1 MSGCSVPFDLLI
13 DTIEPHMDV
22 PINAHAGFQI
32 HYWERDKQNQTEK
45 VKVIF
50 VPHTRVHLTNLT
62 SYAPFLVTLTAF
74 NTAGDGPPSDPRG
87 ARTLPSGEE
96 YSLILFLPAFKSDV
110 RLIRC
115 SLCSPAPSQPSYLDF
130 SELTG
135 TSVNVSWGAPVT
147 PNGQVEGYRVI
158 YQPTAPLQGI

>member
-1 MSGCSVPFDLLI
+1 M
-13 DTIEPHMDV
+13 
-22 PINAHAGFQI
+22 
-32 HYWERDKQNQTEK
+32 
-45 VKVIF
+45 IF

-62 SYAPFLVTLTAF
+62 SYTPYLVTLTAF

-87 ARTLPSGEE
+87 ARTRPSGEE
-96 YSLILFLPAFKSDV
+96 YSLILFCSVVKSDV
-110 RLIRC
+110 HLIPC
-115 SLCSPAPSQPSYLDF
+115 SLCPPAPSQPSYLDF

>member
-1 MSGCSVPFDLLI
+1 M
-13 DTIEPHMDV
+13 
-22 PINAHAGFQI
+22 
-32 HYWERDKQNQTEK
+32 
-45 VKVIF
+45 IF

-62 SYAPFLVTLTAF
+62 SYAYYLVTLTAF

-87 ARTLPSGEE
+87 VRTLPSGEE
-96 YSLILFLPAFKSDV
+96 RSVILFSSLFKSNV
-110 RLIRC
+110 HLIMI
-115 SLCSPAPSQPSYLDF
+115 SLGPPAPSQPSYLDF

-135 TSVNVSWGAPVT
+135 TSVNVSWGTPAT

>member
-1 MSGCSVPFDLLI
+1 MSVFLL
-13 DTIEPHMDV
+13 V
-22 PINAHAGFQI
+22 SQI

-50 VPHTRVHLTNLT
+50 VPHMHVHLTNLT
-62 SYAPFLVTLTAF
+62 SYTPYLVTLTAF

-87 ARTLPSGEE
+87 GRTLPSGEK
-96 YSLILFLPAFKSDV
+96 YWVILFPFVFKPEV
-110 RLIRC
+110 HLIQC
-115 SLCSPAPSQPSYLDF
+115 SLCLPAPSQPSYLDF

-147 PNGQVEGYRVI
+147 PNGQVEGYRVT
-158 YQPTAPLQGI
+158 YQPTAPVQGI

>member
-1 MSGCSVPFDLLI
+1 MVTL
-13 DTIEPHMDV
+13 T
-22 PINAHAGFQI
+22 HALAPQI

-50 VPHTRVHLTNLT
+50 VPHTRVVLTNLT
-62 SYAPFLVTLTAF
+62 SYTSYLVTLTAF

-96 YSLILFLPAFKSDV
+96 PWVTLPCLLFEFAACLTPRSP
-110 RLIRC
+110 C
-115 SLCSPAPSQPSYLDF
+115 PPAPSQPSYLDF

-147 PNGQVEGYRVI
+147 PNGQVEGYRVV
-158 YQPTAPLQGI
+158 YQPTAPVQGI

>member
-1 MSGCSVPFDLLI
+1 MTPLV
-13 DTIEPHMDV
+13 
-22 PINAHAGFQI
+22 FQI

-50 VPHTRVHLTNLT
+50 VPHTSVHLPNLT
-62 SYAPFLVTLTAF
+62 SYTPYLLTLTAF

-87 ARTLPSGEE
+87 GRTLPSGEE
-96 YSLILFLPAFKSDV
+96 CSAILPRRVFKCDV
-110 RLIRC
+110 HLIRC
-115 SLCSPAPSQPSYLDF
+115 SLCLPAPSQPSYLDF

-147 PNGQVEGYRVI
+147 PNGQVEGYRVT
-158 YQPTAPLQGI
+158 YQPTAPVQGI